1 MKFDISPLSKFDY
14 DLEAAIRKLSA
25 LEGVPKA
32 RSTVRSAMEL
42 LINDAR
48 GRVHNI
54 TGHLASGIQFRFS
67 GKMDS
72 TQIAE
77 IGVSYK
83 RTRAHHAHLV
93 EYGHGAPGPHRRK
106 GVSTRKVLSREY
118 RLGSRGGSRGGRTPP
133 HPFWAPAVEA
143 QGQKV
148 LDALQKSVNDIL
160 DDHNL

>member
-14 DLEAAIRKLSA
+14 DLEAALRKLSA
-25 LEGVPKA
+25 IEGVPKA

-54 TGHLASGIQFRFS
+54 TGHLASGILFRFS

-93 EYGHGAPGPHRRK
+93 EYGHGGKTAA
-106 GVSTRKVLSREY
+106 
-118 RLGSRGGSRGGRTPP
+118 P